1 MEQTGKEKM
10 LMISSLFIIFFRI
23 SITTGV
29 LIILLYGLGSLL
41 DRFYAARW
49 KCWLWLLLAVQ
60 LMIPF
65 APSFP
70 GTPVYLNVN
79 VNGSDAGVV
88 QQFLKN
94 VQEGLQIR
102 GETGQIRSE
111 NGQPERENGQ
121 LLSKNVQPFQ
131 ENNLSDQKNG
141 QPDQENGRQLS
152 DNLQQG
158 LESGSAPVQSITVWI
173 NEPLPLIWL
182 VGILIFSLYQ
192 FIKYHVYRKQIIRWS
207 HGVRNPVISGKL
219 EQMQKQIHIR
229 GKIPAL
235 VSSRADSPMIIGLIR
250 PALILPYE
258 TYTDQELEFVLR
270 HELTHYQRRDSWR
283 KLFFLTVNA
292 VHWFNPAVYLL
303 FRAADTD
310 MERFCDD
317 RVTEGADAAERKV
330 YMETILMTAVQGRQR
345 GSRLSTQMNGGAKI
359 LKRRFDNIMDR
370 NRKRC
375 GIFMVIAVMVT
386 CILSG
391 GLVGCTNYAEADS
404 MTERTGM
411 VSGGMDNNTEKHIAD
426 SGSSALTETEDQLT
440 QELHSYFTD
449 FYSMLLSDSRK
460 EAERDDFTG
469 INGYILEKQLI
480 FTRESY
486 NKSQGGICRVQFQEA
501 TVKKFTDNSTDKD
514 TSGNGGSMEAG
525 VSMEAEVYVKYSFA
539 WGDGSAQNRTSV
551 GDLLKVTLTEHDG
564 SYKILDLESTSV
576 ETQMVKEEIQS
587 ILEKHGEQAPE
598 SYDGVDRYFED
609 LGSSL
614 P

>member
-1 MEQTGKEKM
+1 MP
-10 LMISSLFIIFFRI
+10 MISSLFFTFFRI

-29 LIILLYGLGSLL
+29 LILLLYGSGSLL
-41 DRFYAARW
+41 DRFYAAGW
-49 KCWLWLLLAVQ
+49 KCWLWLLLAVR

-70 GTPVYLNVN
+70 GAPVHLNVN
-79 VNGSDAGVV
+79 GFDTGTV
-88 QQFLKN
+88 QQILKN

-102 GETGQIRSE
+102 GETGQIHSE
-111 NGQPERENGQ
+111 NGQSEQENGQ
-121 LLSKNVQPFQ
+121 LLSRNGQLFQ
-131 ENNLSDQKNG
+131 EYDLSDQKNG
-141 QPDQENGRQLS
+141 LPDQENGRQLS
-152 DNLQQG
+152 DNLQPDR
-158 LESGSAPVQSITVWI
+158 ENGSAPVQSITVWV
-173 NEPLPLIWL
+173 NALLPLIWIL
-182 VGILIFSLYQ
+182 GILIFSLYQ

-219 EQMQKQIHIR
+219 EQLKKQMHIM
-229 GKIPAL
+229 GEISVL
-235 VSSRADSPMIIGLIR
+235 VSRRADSPMIIGLIR
-250 PALILPYE
+250 PALVLPCE

-270 HELTHYQRRDSWR
+270 HELTHYQRKDPWR

-317 RVTEGADAAERKV
+317 RVTQGADAAERKV

-345 GSRLSTQMNGGAKI
+345 GSSLSTQMNGGAKI
-359 LKRRFDNIMDR
+359 LKRRFVNIMDGS
-370 NRKRC
+370 RKRC
-375 GIFMVIAVMVT
+375 GICMVIAVMVT

-391 GLVGCTNYAEADS
+391 GLVGCTNYAEAES
-404 MTERTGM
+404 LAKGTGM
-411 VSGGMDNNTEKHIAD
+411 VSGGMDNNTENHIAG
-426 SGSSALTETEDQLT
+426 SGSSALTETEDLLT

-469 INGYILEKQLI
+469 INGYILEKQLV

-486 NKSQGGICRVQFQEA
+486 NKSQGGICRVQLQEV
-501 TVKKFTDNSTDKD
+501 TVKKVTDNSTDKD
-514 TSGNGGSMEAG
+514 ADGNGGSMEAG

-551 GDLLKVTLTEHDG
+551 GDLLKVTLAEHDS
-564 SYKILDLESTSV
+564 SYEILDLESTSV

-609 LGSSL
+609 LLSSL

>member
-1 MEQTGKEKM
+1 MP
-10 LMISSLFIIFFRI
+10 MISSLFITFFRI

-29 LIILLYGLGSLL
+29 LILLLYGLGSLL
-41 DRFYAARW
+41 DRFYAAGW
-49 KCWLWLLLAVQ
+49 KCWLWLLLAVR

-70 GTPVYLNVN
+70 GAPVYLNVN

-88 QQFLKN
+88 QQILKN

-102 GETGQIRSE
+102 GETGQIHSE
-111 NGQPERENGQ
+111 NGRPEQENGQ
-121 LLSKNVQPFQ
+121 LLSKDVQPLQ
-131 ENNLSDQKNG
+131 KNNLSDQKNG
-141 QPDQENGRQLS
+141 LPDQENGRQLS
-152 DNLQQG
+152 DNLQPDR
-158 LESGSAPVQSITVWI
+158 ENGSAPVQSITVWV
-173 NEPLPLIWL
+173 NALLPLIWIL
-182 VGILIFSLYQ
+182 GILIFSLYQ

-219 EQMQKQIHIR
+219 EQLKKQMHIM
-229 GKIPAL
+229 GEISVL

-250 PALILPYE
+250 PALVLPYE

-270 HELTHYQRRDSWR
+270 HELTHYQRKDPWR

-303 FRAADTD
+303 FQAGDTD

-330 YMETILMTAVQGRQR
+330 YMETILMTAVQGRRR
-345 GSRLSTQMNGGAKI
+345 GSSLSTQMNGGAKI
-359 LKRRFDNIMDR
+359 LKQRFVNIMDR
-370 NRKRC
+370 SRKRC
-375 GIFMVIAVMVT
+375 GICMVIAVMVT

-391 GLVGCTNYAEADS
+391 GLVGCTNYAEAES
-404 MTERTGM
+404 PAKGTGM
-411 VSGGMDNNTEKHIAD
+411 VSGGMDNYTENHTD
-426 SGSSALTETEDQLT
+426 SSGSSVLTEKEDLLT
-440 QELHSYFTD
+440 QELHIYFTD
-449 FYSMLLSDSRK
+449 FYNMLLSDSRK

-469 INGYILEKQLI
+469 INGYILEKQLV

-486 NKSQGGICRVQFQEA
+486 NKSQGGICRVQLQEA
-501 TVKKFTDNSTDKD
+501 TVEKFTDNSTDENAN
-514 TSGNGGSMEAG
+514 GNGSMEG
-525 VSMEAEVYVKYSFA
+525 ESVKAEVYVKYSFA

-587 ILEKHGEQAPE
+587 ILEKHGEQAQE

-609 LGSSL
+609 LLSSL
-614 P
+614 L